1 MTVAD
6 LDLSTLTTADRLALI
21 ERLWDALDERD
32 VPLTR
37 EQAELLDARSADLDA
52 DVAVGRPTGLA
63 WDDVRERWAS
73 ERRR

>member
-1 MTVAD
+1 MTLTD

-21 ERLWDALDERD
+21 ERLWDALDERE

-37 EQAELLDARSADLDA
+37 VQRELLDARSSDLDA
-52 DVAVGRPTGLA
+52 DVADGQPAGLA